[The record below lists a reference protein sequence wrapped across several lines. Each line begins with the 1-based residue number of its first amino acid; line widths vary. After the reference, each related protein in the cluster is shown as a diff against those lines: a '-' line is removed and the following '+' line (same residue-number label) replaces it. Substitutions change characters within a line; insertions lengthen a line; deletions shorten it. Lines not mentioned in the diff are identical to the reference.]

1 MKTQNS
7 RHEFLLKRFIQSLFF
22 FFEFQV
28 LTSSAST
35 DSTSTPP
42 DRVNDDVVKKLEE
55 LSIAQTVSKIDND
68 EMPNESSPS
77 QIHSVNNVMCTAVD
91 EKSNVAFKTSPE
103 NNLDSNTFSQT
114 TSKEGTPEAQNDR
127 NYLEGKI

>member
-1 MKTQNS
+1 M
-7 RHEFLLKRFIQSLFF
+7 
-22 FFEFQV
+22 
-28 LTSSAST
+28 
-35 DSTSTPP
+35 
-42 DRVNDDVVKKLEE
+42 NDDVVKKLEE
-55 LSIAQTVSKIDND
+55 LSIAQTVSKIEND

-91 EKSNVAFKTSPE
+91 EKSNVAFKTSLSQE

-114 TSKEGTPEAQNDR
+114 TSKEGTPEAQNER